1 MDKWLDMRFFLIC
14 TCLMGIPLGNRYLN
28 GEIDLGRMVMSTVFG
43 GLFWGVVVTAIV
55 KKFRK

>member
-14 TCLMGIPLGNRYLN
+14 TCLMGILLGNRYLN